1 MKHWCYLNE
10 VDTQKIFLT
19 LQLQNDT
26 ETVKFYFEEVVTYVI
41 YRAIKKVFLI
51 PAHKNLD
58 NWGLKKKE
66 KKKKQ
71 LKRLKLRGIITD
83 RKLQQ
88 SWKTLYPNVRPG
100 FGLFS
105 NWWSIHKDL
114 DFMSYKS
121 MKKKLLLRKSRNKL
135 RMINSGCQR
144 LFGEVFIASPLLVSA
159 ADTGASCRKKEKN
172 LWYP

>member
-58 NWGLKKKE
+58 SWGLKKKKE
-66 KKKKQ
+66 RKKKQ
-71 LKRLKLRGIITD
+71 LKR
-83 RKLQQ
+83 
-88 SWKTLYPNVRPG
+88 
-100 FGLFS
+100 
-105 NWWSIHKDL
+105 
-114 DFMSYKS
+114 
-121 MKKKLLLRKSRNKL
+121 
-135 RMINSGCQR
+135 
-144 LFGEVFIASPLLVSA
+144 
-159 ADTGASCRKKEKN
+159 
-172 LWYP
+172 

>member
-58 NWGLKKKE
+58 SWGLKKKRE
-66 KKKKQ
+66 KKETVKEIKT
-71 LKRLKLRGIITD
+71 KR
-83 RKLQQ
+83 
-88 SWKTLYPNVRPG
+88 N
-100 FGLFS
+100 
-105 NWWSIHKDL
+105 NH
-114 DFMSYKS
+114 
-121 MKKKLLLRKSRNKL
+121 
-135 RMINSGCQR
+135 
-144 LFGEVFIASPLLVSA
+144 
-159 ADTGASCRKKEKN
+159 
-172 LWYP
+172 